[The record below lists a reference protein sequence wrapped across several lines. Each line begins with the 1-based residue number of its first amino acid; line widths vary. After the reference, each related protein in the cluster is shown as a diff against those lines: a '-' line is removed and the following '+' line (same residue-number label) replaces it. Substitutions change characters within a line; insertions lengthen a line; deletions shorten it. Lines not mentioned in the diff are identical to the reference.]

1 MWIQNKSILQSDFKN
16 YPKWLQK
23 LSTVRSKKYPKNA
36 FKKISKECVQKISKS
51 AFKKNIQ
58 RVRSK
63 IIQSAFKKNY
73 PQCAFKKYPK
83 SAFKIYSF
91 QIFNCMNKSQWE
103 ILYILIIYLV
113 YFYNL
118 EIFGYSEFGF

>member
-1 MWIQNKSILQSDFKN
+1 M
-16 YPKWLQK
+16 
-23 LSTVRSKKYPKNA
+23 TSKIINSA
-36 FKKISKECVQKISKS
+36 FKKISKECVQKKYPKS
-51 AFKKNIQ
+51 
-58 RVRSK
+58 V
-63 IIQSAFKKNY
+63 
-73 PQCAFKKYPK
+73 FKKYPKARSKKLSKECVQKKLSKERVQKISKDKFTK